1 MASEDTIHWP
11 SILDA
16 WKALGYCDPHDCVSA
31 AILSTWKG
39 GTRDAYASHLRRL
52 AQIGGRTAWNDAQR
66 VVELALF
73 QMFKMGFR
81 KATLRG
87 CVSAVK
93 ACVVL
98 GWLPELNWTRL
109 WRITKAPVD
118 SEVHRPYGGPDVLQ
132 IIAEACTSVEDWIT
146 YAGCVLSFSSLS
158 RVGEVSSA
166 RRNGVGKSYFSFWGL
181 KRGERWVTRQ
191 LGPYAAVWARWL
203 RRIRPGC
210 GILLFSAAQ
219 LEENME
225 KLLKGSIRAE
235 ARWHAWRRAGATYLR
250 AFGLPWRFLC
260 WWGRWASVKM
270 AHYYATPPDEFDM
283 VDEARLPWPTDTGF
297 TWKGTHLALLWPKSL
312 RDLFDE
318 KPTIK
323 KPSSESRKNARDSS
337 KQVVDSDSEGDAAC
351 PPQQGRSRCEPIIVG
366 EAPPATAKRRKAQ
379 GSSSNGRSSEN
390 REQPRPS
397 SVSTA
402 GTTTSAKA
410 SVTTPPGP
418 PSTATSSG
426 GDGVQ
431 ACAPTTDRDKSTDSG
446 QAASKF
452 AGRVRSSVTGAR
464 RSVQP
469 VRLNPKE
476 MALKVRRAAGGTAGL
491 LLPSVAGGGA
501 VARLSKGSGLGK

>member
-1 MASEDTIHWP
+1 M
-11 SILDA
+11 
-16 WKALGYCDPHDCVSA
+16 
-31 AILSTWKG
+31 
-39 GTRDAYASHLRRL
+39 
-52 AQIGGRTAWNDAQR
+52 
-66 VVELALF
+66 
-73 QMFKMGFR
+73 
-81 KATLRG
+81 
-87 CVSAVK
+87 
-93 ACVVL
+93 
-98 GWLPELNWTRL
+98 
-109 WRITKAPVD
+109 
-118 SEVHRPYGGPDVLQ
+118 
-132 IIAEACTSVEDWIT
+132 
-146 YAGCVLSFSSLS
+146 
-158 RVGEVSSA
+158 
-166 RRNGVGKSYFSFWGL
+166 GKSYFSFWGL

-203 RRIRPGC
+203 RRIRPGR

-235 ARWHAWRRAGATYLR
+235 GRWHAWRRAGATYLR

-297 TWKGTHLALLWPKSL
+297 TWKRTHLALLWPKSL

-323 KPSSESRKNARDSS
+323 KPSSESRKSARDSS
-337 KQVVDSDSEGDAAC
+337 KQIVDLDSEGDAAY

-379 GSSSNGRSSEN
+379 GSSSSGRSSGN
-390 REQPRPS
+390 RERPRPS
-397 SVSTA
+397 SASTA
-402 GTTTSAKA
+402 GTTTTAKA
-410 SVTTPPGP
+410 PVTAPPEP

-431 ACAPTTDRDKSTDSG
+431 ACATTTGRDKSVDSG

-501 VARLSKGSGLGK
+501 VARLSKGSGLDK